1 MTHRINAHFEEGVVV
16 LDAPLP
22 KGIKPTYVVV
32 EISEVSPA
40 TVEELA
46 QSESGFARTVL
57 LDSSEDVWEND

>member
-1 MTHRINAHFEEGVVV
+1 MTHRINAHFEGGVVV

-22 KGIKPTYVVV
+22 NGIKPTHVIV
-32 EISEVSPA
+32 EISDVSPA